1 MKIELLHIDDCPSWQ
16 AGLKN
21 LETALQEEKLAASV
35 ELVKVMD
42 NESANQ
48 LKFLGSPSFRID
60 GQYLWPEE
68 RESYSLSCRL
78 YQTPQGMKGFPTVA
92 MLRESLR
99 QFIHNRH
106 I

>member
-21 LETALQEEKLAASV
+21 LEIALQEEKLAASV

-42 NESANQ
+42 NESPNQ
-48 LKFLGSPSFRID
+48 LKFLGSPSFRVD
-60 GQYLWPEE
+60 GQNLWPEE
-68 RESYSLSCRL
+68 REGYSLSCRL

-99 QFIHNRH
+99 QFIHNGY